1 MVDPGHWAELP
12 DGHTRATTVEPTHV
26 RSEQTTVEDRPEPAP
41 APAVRTEA
49 RAGFGVE
56 VVHRPL
62 ADYDVLAGLVPPR
75 DAVSQRDRSSALV
88 GAA

>member
-1 MVDPGHWAELP
+1 VTA
-12 DGHTRATTVEPTHV
+12 
-26 RSEQTTVEDRPEPAP
+26 VEDRPEP

-49 RAGFGVE
+49 RAGFAVE

-62 ADYDVLAGLVPPR
+62 ADYDALAGLVAPR
-75 DAVSQRDRSSALV
+75 ASAGRNESLV